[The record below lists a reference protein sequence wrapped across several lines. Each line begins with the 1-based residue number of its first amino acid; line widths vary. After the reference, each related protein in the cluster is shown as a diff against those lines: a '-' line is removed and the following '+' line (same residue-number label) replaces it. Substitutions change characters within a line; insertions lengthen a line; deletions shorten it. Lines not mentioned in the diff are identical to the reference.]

1 MIYNWNSFVLNYY
14 KSSLDLQ
21 YFGPVET
28 NLIKCV
34 AGEIRMENMT
44 KICDE
49 VNSNMREIICSDERG
64 RQHDVRSK
72 RKIIKYKEK
81 EETL

>member
-28 NLIKCV
+28 NLIKKK
-34 AGEIRMENMT
+34 AIESGQ
-44 KICDE
+44 KL
-49 VNSNMREIICSDERG
+49 
-64 RQHDVRSK
+64 K
-72 RKIIKYKEK
+72 KKEFPFFSEFQK
-81 EETL
+81 FNKNKVIMIFN